1 MIRGPA
7 EDGRA
12 SRPYRA
18 GVSHRIWKGNRF
30 YTFDEKYVIV
40 NARVLCTPGGPVV
53 HRMKKRNLRFF
64 RRIDY
69 MMAGNGE
76 SYRAALRTGGM
87 DMPFAVRIQ
96 NRRLPVLWRLAWP
109 AIIEQLL
116 GTLVSYVDTA
126 MVGALGANAT
136 AAVSINAACIWLVN
150 GILSGIGVGY
160 SVQVANA
167 IGAEDAARARA
178 VTRQGV
184 LAAGVFGL
192 ASLTALEVLAGFLPR
207 WLGAE
212 PEVLPG
218 AVAYLRFYA
227 LGLPFST
234 ALFVFS
240 AILRCGGDTRTPLIL
255 NTLANAVNVALNFFL
270 IYESRTVRLGIPFL
284 TGPEGGLSVRVAG
297 AGMGVGGAAL
307 ASALS
312 LAVAAILLLRTVLWN
327 HNRPLICAPEENFR
341 PDRAIIREALR
352 LGLPYIGER
361 VTVNAGQIF
370 MTWLVS
376 GVGTVALAAN
386 QIATTAEGLCYLPA
400 YGVSFAATALVGQSV
415 GARREED
422 AQVYGTLAARLAFL
436 LCVGTAAALFAG
448 AELLA
453 GLFTPDKAVIAE
465 TARAL
470 RIVSLCEPFFA
481 LSIVYSGAL
490 RGAKD
495 VRFPMAAALCSM
507 WGVRAVLAPV
517 FVFALDWGLAGVWT
531 AMALDLT
538 VRGAVCALRWR
549 RGRWKALSGL
559 ETT

>member
-1 MIRGPA
+1 M
-7 EDGRA
+7 E
-12 SRPYRA
+12 
-18 GVSHRIWKGNRF
+18 
-30 YTFDEKYVIV
+30 
-40 NARVLCTPGGPVV
+40 TPTLQQ
-53 HRMKKRNLRFF
+53 K
-64 RRIDY
+64 
-69 MMAGNGE
+69 
-76 SYRAALRTGGM
+76 S
-87 DMPFAVRIQ
+87 
-96 NRRLPVLWRLAWP
+96 RLPVLWRLAWP
-109 AIIEQLL
+109 AIVEQIL

-136 AAVSINAACIWLVN
+136 AAVSVNAACIWLIN

-167 IGAEDAARARA
+167 IGAGDEARARA
-178 VTRQGV
+178 VTRQSV
-184 LAAGVFGL
+184 LAAAAFGL
-192 ASLTALEVLAGFLPR
+192 AALGTLEGLSGFLPR

-212 PEVLPG
+212 AEVYPD
-218 AVAYLRFYA
+218 AVRYLRFYA
-227 LGLPFST
+227 LGLPCST

-240 AILRCGGDTRTPLIL
+240 AILRCRGDTRTPLAL
-255 NTLANAVNVALNFFL
+255 NTLANVANVALNFFL
-270 IYESRTVRLGIPFL
+270 IYESRTVRLEVPFL
-284 TGPEGGLSVRVAG
+284 GWGLSFHAAG

-312 LAVAAILLLRTVLWN
+312 LALAAALLLRTVLFN
-327 HNRPLICAPEENFR
+327 HHHPLVCSPEENFR
-341 PDRAIIREALR
+341 PDGTIIREALR

-415 GARREED
+415 GAKQEGD
-422 AQVYGTLAARLAFL
+422 AQAYGTLAARLAFG
-436 LCVGTAAALFAG
+436 LCTGTAACLFAG
-448 AELLA
+448 AGLLA
-453 GLFTPDKAVIAE
+453 GLFTPDPAVIAE
-465 TARAL
+465 TAKVL
-470 RIVSLCEPFFA
+470 RIVAFCEPFFA

-517 FVFALDWGLAGVWT
+517 FIFALHWGLAGVWT

-538 VRGAVCALRWR
+538 VRGIVCALRWR
-549 RGRWKALSGL
+549 RGKWKKLSGL
-559 ETT
+559 EDNL

>member
-1 MIRGPA
+1 MG
-7 EDGRA
+7 
-12 SRPYRA
+12 
-18 GVSHRIWKGNRF
+18 KTLLQQKN
-30 YTFDEKYVIV
+30 
-40 NARVLCTPGGPVV
+40 
-53 HRMKKRNLRFF
+53 
-64 RRIDY
+64 
-69 MMAGNGE
+69 
-76 SYRAALRTGGM
+76 
-87 DMPFAVRIQ
+87 
-96 NRRLPVLWRLAWP
+96 RLPVLWRLAWP
-109 AIIEQLL
+109 AIMEQIL

-136 AAVSINAACIWLVN
+136 AAVSVNAACIWLIN

-167 IGAEDAARARA
+167 IGAEDEARARA

-184 LAAGVFGL
+184 LAAAAFGL
-192 ASLTALEVLAGFLPR
+192 AALGTLECLAGLLPR

-240 AILRCGGDTRTPLIL
+240 AILRCRGDTRTPLAL
-255 NTLANAVNVALNFFL
+255 NTLANAANVVLNFFL
-270 IYESRTVRLGIPFL
+270 IYESRTVRLEFPFL
-284 TGPEGGLSVRVAG
+284 GWGVSFRAVG

-312 LAVAAILLLRTVLWN
+312 LALAAVLLLRTVLFN
-327 HNRPLICAPEENFR
+327 HSRPLICSPEENFR
-341 PDRAIIREALR
+341 PDRAIIRQALR

-415 GARREED
+415 GARQEED
-422 AQVYGTLAARLAFL
+422 AQAYGTLAARLAFL

-448 AELLA
+448 ARLLA
-453 GLFTPDKAVIAE
+453 GLFTPDEAVIAE
-465 TARAL
+465 TARVL
-470 RIVSLCEPFFA
+470 RIVAFCEPFFA

-517 FVFALDWGLAGVWT
+517 FIFALNWGLAGVWT

-538 VRGAVCALRWR
+538 VRGAVCAVRWR
-549 RGRWKALSGL
+549 RGKWKRLSGL
-559 ETT
+559 EDNS

>member
-1 MIRGPA
+1 
-7 EDGRA
+7 
-12 SRPYRA
+12 
-18 GVSHRIWKGNRF
+18 
-30 YTFDEKYVIV
+30 
-40 NARVLCTPGGPVV
+40 
-53 HRMKKRNLRFF
+53 
-64 RRIDY
+64 
-69 MMAGNGE
+69 MAT
-76 SYRAALRTGGM
+76 AALSERS
-87 DMPFAVRIQ
+87 
-96 NRRLPVLWRLAWP
+96 RLPVLWRLAWP
-109 AIIEQLL
+109 AIIEQVM

-126 MVGALGANAT
+126 MVGALGADAT
-136 AAVSINAACIWLVN
+136 AAVSINAACIWLIN

-167 IGAEDAARARA
+167 IGAGDQARARA
-178 VTRQGV
+178 VTRQGF
-184 LAAGVFGL
+184 LATGAFGL
-192 ASLTALEVLAGFLPR
+192 ASLTLLEALAGFLPR

-212 PEVLPG
+212 PSVLPG
-218 AVAYLRFYA
+218 AVAYLRFFA

-240 AILRCGGDTRTPLIL
+240 AILRCSGDTRTPLVL
-255 NTLANAVNVALNFFL
+255 NTLANVINVAFNFFL
-270 IYESRTVRLGIPFL
+270 IYPNRTVVLPGGAPLRL
-284 TGPEGGLSVRVAG
+284 VG

-312 LAVAAILLLRTVLWN
+312 LALAAVLLLRTVAFN
-327 HNRPLICAPEENFR
+327 HNRPLRCSPEENFR
-341 PDRAIIREALR
+341 PDRTIIREALR

-415 GARREED
+415 GAKQGED
-422 AQVYGTLAARLAFL
+422 AQAYGTLAARLAFL
-436 LCVGTAAALFAG
+436 LCTGTAVCLFAG
-448 AELLA
+448 AKLLA
-453 GLFTPDKAVIAE
+453 GLFTPDAAVVAE
-465 TARAL
+465 TVRVL
-470 RIVSLCEPFFA
+470 RIVSVCEPFFA

-517 FVFALDWGLAGVWT
+517 FVFALNWGLAGVWT
-531 AMALDLT
+531 AMALDVT
-538 VRGAVCALRWR
+538 VRGIVCTLRWR
-549 RGRWKALSGL
+549 RGRWKARSGL
-559 ETT
+559 EEL

>member
-1 MIRGPA
+1 MEAPTLQQ
-7 EDGRA
+7 
-12 SRPYRA
+12 
-18 GVSHRIWKGNRF
+18 K
-30 YTFDEKYVIV
+30 
-40 NARVLCTPGGPVV
+40 
-53 HRMKKRNLRFF
+53 
-64 RRIDY
+64 
-69 MMAGNGE
+69 
-76 SYRAALRTGGM
+76 
-87 DMPFAVRIQ
+87 Q
-96 NRRLPVLWRLAWP
+96 RLPALWRLAWP
-109 AIIEQLL
+109 AIIEQIL

-136 AAVSINAACIWLVN
+136 AAVSINAACIWLIN

-167 IGAEDAARARA
+167 IGAGDTARARA
-178 VTRQGV
+178 VTRQSV
-184 LAAGVFGL
+184 LAAATFGL
-192 ASLTALEVLAGFLPR
+192 ASLTVLEALAGFLPR

-218 AVAYLRFYA
+218 AVAYLRLYA

-240 AILRCGGDTRTPLIL
+240 AILRCSGDTRTPLVL
-255 NTLANAVNVALNFFL
+255 NTLANVVNVVLNFFL
-270 IYESRTVRLGIPFL
+270 IYESRTVRLEIPFL
-284 TGPEGGLSVRVAG
+284 ERGLSFHVTG

-312 LAVAAILLLRTVLWN
+312 LAVAAVLLLRTVLWN
-327 HNRPLICAPEENFR
+327 HNRPLCCSPEENFK

-415 GARREED
+415 GAKQEED
-422 AQVYGTLAARLAFL
+422 AREYGTLAARLAFL
-436 LCVGTAAALFAG
+436 LCVGTATALFAG
-448 AELLA
+448 AKLLA
-453 GLFTPDKAVIAE
+453 GLFTPDEAVIAQ
-465 TARAL
+465 TAKVL
-470 RIVSLCEPFFA
+470 RIVSVCEPFFA

-517 FVFALDWGLAGVWT
+517 FVFALNWGLAGVWT

-538 VRGAVCALRWR
+538 VRGMVCTLRWR
-549 RGRWKALSGL
+549 RGKWKRLSGL
-559 ETT
+559 EGNS